1 MGTLTSL
8 MHTALTALQAD
19 QTALN
24 TTANNVANQ
33 HTVGYTRQ
41 VVQWQTNDSVVIK
54 GNVSDGVNIGSGAVS
69 QRDRILELRVQQQ
82 SQTQAQSAVVESTLT
97 QVENIFSLSS
107 AAASSSS
114 TVLGTAMDKFWS
126 SLTALSNNPAD
137 TSTRQ
142 SVLSAATGLASAF
155 NSAANQVTQI
165 KTSLDQQATSVVTQ
179 VNSLS
184 ATIADLNQKIAV
196 LSPDKDAG
204 TLEDARQAAIAQL
217 STYIGVDQATSE
229 NNGITLTTGSGQVLV
244 GGNVAY
250 TLSTATVGGA
260 VHVFST
266 ASSQDI
272 TSKIT
277 GGQLGGVI
285 AARDT
290 ILPSISTSLDTLA
303 ASIATSV
310 NAQSASGTDGNGNTG
325 SAIFTTSSTGAGA
338 ASSISVASNDPK
350 VVAAAATGEGS
361 SGNHNAQALA
371 ALATTK
377 LVNGTTA
384 SDFFASFL
392 SQIGTAASAATSDN
406 TQQQTTLTQL
416 TTQRD
421 ALSAVSLDQEAANL
435 TQYQRSYE
443 AAARVFSIV
452 NTMMAAAINLGQNTS
467 VS

>member
-8 MHTALTALQAD
+8 MHSALTALQAD
-19 QTALN
+19 QAALN

-33 HTVGYTRQ
+33 NTVGYTRQ
-41 VVQWQTNDSVVIK
+41 VVQWQTNDSVLI
-54 GNVSDGVNIGSGAVS
+54 NRTTSDGVNIGSGAVS

-97 QVENIFSLSS
+97 QVENIFRLSS
-107 AAASSSS
+107 GTASASS
-114 TVLGTAMDKFWS
+114 TVLGSAMDTFWN

-142 SVLSAATGLASAF
+142 SVLSAATALASAF

-165 KTSLDQQATSVVTQ
+165 KTSLDQQATSIVGQ
-179 VNSLS
+179 VNALS
-184 ATIADLNQKIAV
+184 ATIADLNKKIAV

-204 TLEDARQAAIAQL
+204 TLEDARQTAIAEL

-250 TLSTATVGGA
+250 TLSTATVGGS
-260 VHVFST
+260 VHIFSNT
-266 ASSQDI
+266 SSQDI
-272 TSKIT
+272 TTQIT

-290 ILPSISTSLDTLA
+290 ILPSLTTSLDSLA

-310 NAQSASGTDGNGNTG
+310 NAQNVSGVDGNGNAG
-325 SAIFTTSSTGAGA
+325 SAIFTLSTSGAGA
-338 ASSISVASNDPK
+338 ASSITVASSDPK
-350 VVAAAATGEGS
+350 VIAASATGEGS
-361 SGNHNAQALA
+361 TGNHNAQALA
-371 ALATTK
+371 GLATTK
-377 LVNGTTA
+377 LINGTTS

-406 TQQQTTLTQL
+406 TQQQATLTQL
-416 TTQRD
+416 TTLRNS
-421 ALSAVSLDQEAANL
+421 LSAVSLDQEAANL

-452 NTMMAAAINLGQNTS
+452 NAMMAAAINLGQNTS